1 MDYLVMYHSCKD
13 KSGPQQ
19 VFREAQG
26 LAEMVAIRML
36 PDVMARVQHGMGHGQ
51 SSCSRNR
58 MLWLQQITPSGST
71 RRRGDFLTLHRPIKI
86 RLSTAIAQHTITDN
100 SRSLCIS

>member
-26 LAEMVAIRML
+26 LAEMEAIRML

-51 SSCSRNR
+51 SK
-58 MLWLQQITPSGST
+58 LQS
-71 RRRGDFLTLHRPIKI
+71 
-86 RLSTAIAQHTITDN
+86 
-100 SRSLCIS
+100 